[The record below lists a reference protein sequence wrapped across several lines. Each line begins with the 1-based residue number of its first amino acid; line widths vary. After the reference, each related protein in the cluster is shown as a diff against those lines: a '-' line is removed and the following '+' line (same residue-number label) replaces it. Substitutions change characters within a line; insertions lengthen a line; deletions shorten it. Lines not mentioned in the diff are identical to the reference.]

1 MLYTQDSL
9 VYFDLV
15 FHISTGLP
23 IIKVS
28 KMKQIARF
36 PIGLF
41 FFFSY
46 WTFYFNTYYYII
58 LVTLL
63 SCFLNLTVSLHLILK
78 GNLALIFIS
87 HKAQYLFN
95 N

>member
-41 FFFSY
+41 FFFLLDFLFQY
-46 WTFYFNTYYYII
+46 ILLYYSGDTIVM
-58 LVTLL
+58 LFKSNCV
-63 SCFLNLTVSLHLILK
+63 SSLNS
-78 GNLALIFIS
+78 
-87 HKAQYLFN
+87 
-95 N
+95 